1 MLLKPGDRRGSSRIE
16 IVVAP
21 PWIAPDPRGETSALK
36 KPLQFAGSTW
46 TARGSPVASE
56 TYVLM
61 QKTAPL
67 PPPRPEVVS
76 LGADR
81 AVVVG
86 EMVGRGAAST
96 VYRGTLEGP
105 YRVRR
110 PVAIK
115 VFDVLATEERD
126 HVIAGLARAT
136 RHAACVHHP
145 NVASPQEFILATP
158 NEPVIV
164 SEWVDGVTLERF
176 VEGHRQIN
184 RRVATDLALFIAL
197 EAAEGLTGARDAF
210 TPERVRLNMGHHGL
224 SGREILL
231 SIHGEVKV
239 SDFGLALALRQSSG
253 VLHLKS
259 IAKRVSTLPPEVAQG
274 SRGDARSDVFSLGM
288 ILREMLVGP
297 RFSDETPDAQILE
310 LVRDGQIQGS
320 PLERQLPEP
329 IASILRR
336 AIEIEPSRRYP
347 HAGIF
352 ADDLRRACAPMG
364 VGDGR
369 VYLRQALQ
377 EMFRD
382 KKLVDEEPTE
392 DYGELRDAVR
402 RELTTAGVDS
412 GARIVRAQKVD
423 EDEA

>member
-1 MLLKPGDRRGSSRIE
+1 
-16 IVVAP
+16 
-21 PWIAPDPRGETSALK
+21 
-36 KPLQFAGSTW
+36 
-46 TARGSPVASE
+46 
-56 TYVLM
+56 M
-61 QKTAPL
+61 QKATPL

-86 EMVGRGAAST
+86 EMVGRGACST

-115 VFDVLATEERD
+115 IFDALASEERD
-126 HVIAGLARAT
+126 QVIAGLARAT

-158 NEPVIV
+158 SEPVIV
-164 SEWVDGVTLERF
+164 SEWVDGITLERF
-176 VEGHRQIN
+176 VEKHSQIN
-184 RRVATDLALFIAL
+184 RRVPTDLALFIAL

-210 TPERVRLNMGHHGL
+210 TPDRVRLNMGHHGL
-224 SGREILL
+224 SGREVLL

-239 SDFGLALALRQSSG
+239 CDFGLALALRSSSG
-253 VLHLKS
+253 ILHLRS
-259 IAKRVSTLPPEVAQG
+259 LAHRMSTLPPEVAHG

-288 ILREMLVGP
+288 LLREMLVGP
-297 RFSDETPDAQILE
+297 RFPAEISDAKILE
-310 LVRDGQIQGS
+310 MTRDGQIHSS
-320 PLERQLPEP
+320 PFERQLPEP
-329 IASILRR
+329 IASIVRR
-336 AIEIEPSRRYP
+336 AIEIEPTRRYP

-352 ADDLRRACAPMG
+352 ADDLRRACTPMG

-369 VYLRQALQ
+369 VYLRQALE

-382 KKLVDEEPTE
+382 EQLVDEEPTLDYAQLRESISAE
-392 DYGELRDAVR
+392 DTNYGY
-402 RELTTAGVDS
+402 DS
-412 GARIVRAQKVD
+412 GARLTHAEKVD
-423 EDEA
+423 EDD

>member
-1 MLLKPGDRRGSSRIE
+1 
-16 IVVAP
+16 
-21 PWIAPDPRGETSALK
+21 
-36 KPLQFAGSTW
+36 
-46 TARGSPVASE
+46 
-56 TYVLM
+56 M
-61 QKTAPL
+61 QRVTPL
-67 PPPRPEVVS
+67 PPPRQPSGQEVVS

-81 AVVVG
+81 TVVFG
-86 EMVGRGAAST
+86 EMVGRGACSA
-96 VYRGTLEGP
+96 VYRGILEGP

-115 VFDVLATEERD
+115 VFDALATEERD
-126 HVIAGLARAT
+126 QVIAGLARAT

-145 NVASPQEFILATP
+145 NVASPHELFLATP
-158 NEPVIV
+158 NEPMIV
-164 SEWVDGVTLERF
+164 SEWVDGVTLQRF
-176 VEGHRQIN
+176 VETHREIN

-231 SIHGEVKV
+231 SVHGEVKV
-239 SDFGLALALRQSSG
+239 CDFGLALALRQSSG
-253 VLHLKS
+253 VLHLRS
-259 IAKRVSTLPPEVAQG
+259 IAKRVSTLPPEVAHG

-297 RFSDETPDAQILE
+297 RFSDETSDSQILDMA
-310 LVRDGQIQGS
+310 RDGSIQGS

-336 AIEIEPSRRYP
+336 AIEIEPSHRYP

-352 ADDLRRACAPMG
+352 ADDLRRACTPMG

-369 VYLRQALQ
+369 VYLRQALE

-382 KKLVDEEPTE
+382 KQQADDEPTA
-392 DYGELRDAVR
+392 DYGELREAMRMDQTNCG
-402 RELTTAGVDS
+402 LDS
-412 GARIVRAQKVD
+412 GARIIQAEKVD
-423 EDEA
+423 EDED

>member
-1 MLLKPGDRRGSSRIE
+1 
-16 IVVAP
+16 
-21 PWIAPDPRGETSALK
+21 
-36 KPLQFAGSTW
+36 
-46 TARGSPVASE
+46 
-56 TYVLM
+56 M
-61 QKTAPL
+61 QKTSLL
-67 PPPRPEVVS
+67 PPPRPEVIS

-86 EMVGRGAAST
+86 EMVGRGASST
-96 VYRGTLEGP
+96 VYRGVLEGP
-105 YRVRR
+105 YRMRR
-110 PVAIK
+110 PVAVKI
-115 VFDVLATEERD
+115 FDVLASEERD
-126 HVIAGLARAT
+126 QVIAGLARAT

-176 VEGHRQIN
+176 IDGHHKIN
-184 RRVATDLALFIAL
+184 RRVATDLALFVTL

-210 TPERVRLNMGHHGL
+210 TPERVRLNMGHHDL
-224 SGREILL
+224 SAREILL
-231 SIHGEVKV
+231 SVHGEVKV

-253 VLHLKS
+253 VLHMRS
-259 IAKRVSTLPPEVAQG
+259 IAKRLATLPPEVAQG

-297 RFSDETPDAQILE
+297 RFSDETPDSQILE
-310 LVRDGQIQGS
+310 LARDGQIQGS

-336 AIEIEPSRRYP
+336 AIEVEPSRRYP

-369 VYLRQALQ
+369 VYLRRALE

-382 KKLVDEEPTE
+382 PQTTDEEPTA
-392 DYGELRDAVR
+392 DYGELREAIR
-402 RELTTAGVDS
+402 MEQTNCGFDS
-412 GARIVRAQKVD
+412 GARMVQAEKVD
-423 EDEA
+423 EDED